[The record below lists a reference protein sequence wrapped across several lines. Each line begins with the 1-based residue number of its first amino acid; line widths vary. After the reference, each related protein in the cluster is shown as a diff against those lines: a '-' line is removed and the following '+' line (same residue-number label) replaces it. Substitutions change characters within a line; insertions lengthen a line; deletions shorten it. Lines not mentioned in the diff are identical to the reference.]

1 VLASA
6 VAHAIVGET
15 VQALVDLGVRPDV
28 MVNPNTAGKEEANRI
43 NDTNYAQLWERL
55 RSR

>member
-1 VLASA
+1 MLASA

-15 VQALVDLGVRPDV
+15 VQELVRLGRPPHV

-43 NDTNYAQLWERL
+43 NDANYAELWRVL
-55 RSR
+55 KAR